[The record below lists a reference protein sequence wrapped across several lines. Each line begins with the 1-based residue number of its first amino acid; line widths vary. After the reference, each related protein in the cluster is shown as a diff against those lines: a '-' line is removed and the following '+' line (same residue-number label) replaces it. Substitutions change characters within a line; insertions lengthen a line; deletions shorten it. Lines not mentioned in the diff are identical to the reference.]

1 MLGPIATSNR
11 PFRSQC
17 LIPFSNQRNQGFS
30 EVLMGQEMQKTVPAH
45 LTVTESKKVLF
56 LKDIMEIY
64 LRDKRQTEKL
74 PEVKPA

>member
-1 MLGPIATSNR
+1 
-11 PFRSQC
+11 
-17 LIPFSNQRNQGFS
+17 
-30 EVLMGQEMQKTVPAH
+30 MGQEMQKTVPAH